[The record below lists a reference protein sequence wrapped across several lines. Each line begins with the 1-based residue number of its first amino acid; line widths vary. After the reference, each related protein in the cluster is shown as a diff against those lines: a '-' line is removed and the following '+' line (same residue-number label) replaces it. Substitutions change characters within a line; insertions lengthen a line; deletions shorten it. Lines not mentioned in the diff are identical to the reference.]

1 MCVRW
6 SNALYWQWH
15 LWHFRVCVVVNTWKP
30 YYSLM
35 ILLRAFHKRVPLRI
49 GPEIPITSIV
59 TSTVNL
65 LLVVAIK
72 IICSCF
78 SQPLYLKAAVLTL
91 SRLTWHALLDLSS
104 EPSFVVM
111 CLFWS
116 RCVKSNHKNNSF
128 TPNRGKKIIIKQVL
142 KSIFSAKSV
151 KLLSTLGKVSFQWK
165 FLRMLSQCWAAL

>member
-35 ILLRAFHKRVPLRI
+35 ILLRAFHKPLPLRI
-49 GPEIPITSIV
+49 GPEIPITSTV

-72 IICSCF
+72 TICSCF
-78 SQPLYLKAAVLTL
+78 SQPLYFNAAVLTL

-104 EPSFVVM
+104 EPFFLLS
-111 CLFWS
+111 
-116 RCVKSNHKNNSF
+116 CVFSEAGVSKVITKITLLPLTVAKNNNKTSSQKYF
-128 TPNRGKKIIIKQVL
+128 FCKIRETIEYSGKGFISMEIL
-142 KSIFSAKSV
+142 
-151 KLLSTLGKVSFQWK
+151 
-165 FLRMLSQCWAAL
+165 